1 MNDIKNY
8 IYLKYWLKKYK
19 YIYLSKYSCSSLLR
33 VKPLFKNLFFIKNNK
48 FLDKT
53 VIPSTPERKFYFF
66 QKKNFFKKLFYF
78 FDKIKSYKNQKIF
91 GFKDTKH
98 NEAFRKNK
106 NILILN
112 NKNFLKGY
120 YVNDKIL
127 IKKFFTKKNK
137 I

>member
-1 MNDIKNY
+1 MA
-8 IYLKYWLKKYK
+8 KKYK

-112 NKNFLKGY
+112 NKNFFERLLCK
-120 YVNDKIL
+120 
-127 IKKFFTKKNK
+127 
-137 I
+137 